1 MSRSVF
7 EVTYS
12 CGFQELKN
20 RFEGILAQNGY
31 HPYKYEGEN
40 VWKKGVGVATAMMYI
55 KIDYNV
61 GAAAIQGWIMVGLGS
76 AEMLEQALDGV
87 AGVIPKKACRK
98 VIDRLIQAAESP

>member
-7 EVTYS
+7 QVSYS

-20 RFEGILAQNGY
+20 RFESILQSNGY
-31 HPYKYEGEN
+31 RPYEFEGEH
-40 VWKKGVGVATAMMYI
+40 VWKKGTGVATAMMYI
-55 KIDYNV
+55 KLEYNV
-61 GAAAIQGWIMVGLGS
+61 GTAAIQGWIMVGLGS

-98 VIDRLIQAAESP
+98 VIDRLIQAAESC